1 MRLAN
6 TITAAALLVM
16 TSFAIPAH
24 ATTVEEHV
32 PNGNTQLIWVPGF
45 GTNRMLIGE
54 TLDPSDPAYANPSGD
69 HTVGALTTATTDSGG
84 IALSCTDPQGY
95 ADYDWEGWFNVGDG
109 SSRRGLVFRADPS
122 ISFMNSYQFVLFA
135 GNAQLVF
142 RKLLNQSPTTLGSWI
157 GPNIPGGIPAVN
169 SWHHLKVQAI
179 GNQFR
184 LWWDDTE
191 LTGAPN
197 APIIDNSSPLLG
209 GWVGVYNFRFDISN
223 LTTYFDDLVLTSEG
237 PVPTKGATWGKLKAL
252 YR

>member
-6 TITAAALLVM
+6 TITVAVLLLMSGFAIAALA
-16 TSFAIPAH
+16 S
-24 ATTVEEHV
+24 TVEEHV

-54 TLDPSDPAYANPSGD
+54 TLDPTDPAYANPSGD

-84 IALSCTDPQGY
+84 IALSCTDPGPCP
-95 ADYDWEGWFNVGDG
+95 DYTWEAWFNVGDG

-122 ISFMNSYQFVLFA
+122 ISFMNSYQFVLYA

-142 RKLLNQSPTTLGSWI
+142 RKLLNQSPTTLASWI

-169 SWHHLKVQAI
+169 TWHHLKVEAI
-179 GNQFR
+179 GSAFR

-197 APIIDNSSPLLG
+197 APIVDTTNPLTT

-223 LTTYFDDLVLTSEG
+223 LTTYFDDLIMTPECI
-237 PVPTKGATWGKLKAL
+237 VPTKPSTWGQIKAR